1 MSTNNLPP
9 IDYLIVGH
17 VTQDLIDDHS
27 WRLGGTASY
36 AGLTAAALGH
46 QVGVLTSCS
55 PELDLAALKELHVSI
70 IPSKHNTTFRNLQT
84 ETGRQQLLF
93 HRAQPLTAEMVPEAW
108 RNASIV
114 HLGPVAD
121 EVDPQIYTA
130 FSPSLLCLTPQGW
143 LRQADNMGQVSKRK
157 WLYSQ
162 ELLQAADAVV
172 LSLEDLDG
180 DEAEVETLAEVCSL
194 LVITENAQGARVYW
208 NGDARRFP
216 APKVKLEDDTGAGDI
231 FAACFFHQLY
241 KTNDPWEAARFA
253 VQIAAWSV
261 TRRHLE
267 SIPRPQEIYQAQVQ
281 VI

>member
-55 PELDLAALKELHVSI
+55 PELDLAALKNIQVSI
-70 IPSKHNTTFRNLQT
+70 IPSEHNTTFRNLQT

-114 HLGPVAD
+114 HLGPV
-121 EVDPQIYTA
+121 
-130 FSPSLLCLTPQGW
+130 
-143 LRQADNMGQVSKRK
+143 
-157 WLYSQ
+157 
-162 ELLQAADAVV
+162 
-172 LSLEDLDG
+172 
-180 DEAEVETLAEVCSL
+180 
-194 LVITENAQGARVYW
+194 
-208 NGDARRFP
+208 
-216 APKVKLEDDTGAGDI
+216 
-231 FAACFFHQLY
+231 
-241 KTNDPWEAARFA
+241 
-253 VQIAAWSV
+253 
-261 TRRHLE
+261 
-267 SIPRPQEIYQAQVQ
+267 
-281 VI
+281 

>member
-1 MSTNNLPP
+1 MSTNSLSP

-36 AGLTAAALGH
+36 ASLTAAALGH
-46 QVGVLTSCS
+46 QVGVITSCS
-55 PELDLAALKELHVSI
+55 PELDLTPLNNLHLSI
-70 IPSKHNTTFRNLQT
+70 IPSEVNTTFRNMQT

-93 HRAQPLTAEMVPEAW
+93 HRAQPLSAELVPKEW
-108 RNASIV
+108 RSVPIV

-130 FSPSLLCLTPQGW
+130 FTTSLLCLTPQGW
-143 LRQADNMGQVSKRK
+143 LRQVDATGQVFRRK
-157 WLYSQ
+157 WPFNHQ
-162 ELLQAADAVV
+162 LLQAADAVV
-172 LSLEDLDG
+172 LSIEDLDG
-180 DEAEVETLAEVCSL
+180 GEAEVEALAEVCSL
-194 LVITENAQGARVYW
+194 LIVTENAQGARVYW
-208 NGDARRFP
+208 NGDTRRFP
-216 APKVKLEDDTGAGDI
+216 APKVKLVEDTGAGDI
-231 FAACFFHQLY
+231 FAACFFHRLY

-253 VQIAAWSV
+253 VQVAAWSV

-267 SIPRPQEIYQAQVQ
+267 SIPRLQEIFQAQVQ

>member
-1 MSTNNLPP
+1 MSTNNLQP

-55 PELDLAALKELHVSI
+55 PELDLTPLKDIQVSI
-70 IPSKHNTTFRNLQT
+70 IPSEHNTTFRNLQT

-93 HRAQPLTAEMVPEAW
+93 HRAQPLTTEMVPEAW

-130 FSPSLLCLTPQGW
+130 FSSHLLCLTAQGW
-143 LRQADNMGQVSKRK
+143 LRQADKMGQVSKRK
-157 WLYSQ
+157 WPYSQ

-172 LSLEDLDG
+172 LSIEDLDG
-180 DEAEVETLAEVCSL
+180 DEAEIEKLAEVCSL

-231 FAACFFHQLY
+231 FAACFFHRLY

>member
-27 WRLGGTASY
+27 WRLGGTVSY
-36 AGLTAAALGH
+36 AGLTVAALGH

-55 PELDLAALKELHVSI
+55 ADLDLAPLKDLHLTI
-70 IPSKHNTTFRNLQT
+70 IPSEFNTTFRNKQT

-108 RNASIV
+108 RSASIV

-121 EVDPQIYTA
+121 EVDPQIYTT
-130 FSPSLLCLTPQGW
+130 FSSNLLYLTAQGW
-143 LRQADNMGQVSKRK
+143 FRQVDNAGQVTKRK
-157 WLYSQ
+157 WHHS
-162 ELLQAADAVV
+162 EALLQAADAVV
-172 LSLEDLDG
+172 LSIEDLDG
-180 DEAEVETLAEVCSL
+180 DETEIERLAEVCSL
-194 LVITENAQGARVYW
+194 LVITEGTQGARVFW
-208 NGDARRFP
+208 NGDARHFP
-216 APKVKLEDDTGAGDI
+216 APKVILEDDTGAGDI
-231 FAACFFHQLY
+231 FSACFFHRLS

-253 VQIAAWSV
+253 VQIAACSV

-267 SIPRPQEIYQAQVQ
+267 SIPHPQEIYQAQVQ